1 MKIEE
6 IKPTP
11 KTKRIAAHTH
21 IKGLGLREDGTA
33 IKDSFA
39 YGIIG
44 QTAAR
49 EVMKKTRKTT
59 SFYSEIQ
66 FFLAFFTVF
75 VILCLARLKI
85 FVIL

>member
-33 IKDSFA
+33 IKDSLA

-49 EVMKKTRKTT
+49 EVHEK
-59 SFYSEIQ
+59 
-66 FFLAFFTVF
+66 
-75 VILCLARLKI
+75 
-85 FVIL
+85 